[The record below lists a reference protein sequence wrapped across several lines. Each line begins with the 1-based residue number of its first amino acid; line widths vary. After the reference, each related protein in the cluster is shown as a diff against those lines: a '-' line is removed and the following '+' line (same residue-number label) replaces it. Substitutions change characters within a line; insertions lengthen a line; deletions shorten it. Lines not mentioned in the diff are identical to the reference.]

1 MDVNQIANLATN
13 VADTS
18 TAQAASMAVL
28 KKALEIQGAAAVAMI
43 EQIPEIPSTNL
54 PLHLGQNVNTTA

>member
-43 EQIPEIPSTNL
+43 EQIPEIPPTNL

>member
-43 EQIPEIPSTNL
+43 EQIPEMPSTNL

>member
-43 EQIPEIPSTNL
+43 EQIPEMLSTNM